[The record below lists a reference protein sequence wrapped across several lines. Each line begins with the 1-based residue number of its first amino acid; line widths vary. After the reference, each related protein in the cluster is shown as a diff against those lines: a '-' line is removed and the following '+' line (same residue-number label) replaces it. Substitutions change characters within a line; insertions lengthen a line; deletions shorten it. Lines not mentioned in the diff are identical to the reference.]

1 VLVYEIGY
9 AGFLRLNSALSLMI
23 FRISLKSLVTTL
35 LCSFASPPN
44 TTAVKVLSSKISLY
58 CPLVSTLLFLS
69 KALKAACT
77 SLLLDVVSN
86 FT

>member
-1 VLVYEIGY
+1 MHHYQPKIDYIYGDLIMGN
-9 AGFLRLNSALSLMI
+9 AIIKNIDTAIRNM
-23 FRISLKSLVTTL
+23 
-35 LCSFASPPN
+35 N

-58 CPLVSTLLFLS
+58 CPLVSTLLSLS
-69 KALKAACT
+69 KDLKTACT

>member
-1 VLVYEIGY
+1 MHHYQPKIDYIYGDLIMGN
-9 AGFLRLNSALSLMI
+9 AIIKNIDTAIRNM
-23 FRISLKSLVTTL
+23 
-35 LCSFASPPN
+35 N